1 MAKGRPAG
9 LRLETAERRQIE
21 FQQSSLDDL
30 LSSDHR
36 ARQVWDYVEGL
47 DLSLLYGRVQTTV
60 SSSGRPAIDPAIL
73 VSLWLYATLEG
84 VGSAR
89 LLDRLCKTDAAYLW
103 LLGGV
108 SGELP
113 HAVGLPD
120 RGGAGAG
127 RASVELAGGDDRHRV
142 RCEVETLAVDGM
154 RLQAA
159 AKRALVP
166 QQRAPGEAASG
177 GVWTVVRELRAEVD
191 EDPAAAERRIDGTTA
206 GGGGG
211 SGAPAATRPAR
222 RRPRSKRQREEQ
234 RQKQRRKEERKDHKQ
249 ARASTIDPQARI
261 MKMADGSFRP
271 AYNVQFKTAAEG
283 AHIVGVSVTDRGSDH
298 GLLEPAL
305 DEIKQR
311 YGVRPKRVLADGG
324 YTSKDDIEK
333 LHAQDIELFSPLP
346 RKARAIR
353 RRPSGATRRGPSPGG
368 NAWPASK
375 AMALYRRRF
384 ATERPHAHMRNH
396 GLRQLLVRGK
406 EKVKAVVLWHV
417 HAFNFLQF
425 KRLNLA

>member
-9 LRLETAERRQIE
+9 LRLETAERGQSE
-21 FQQSSLDDL
+21 FQQTCLDDL

-47 DLSLLYGRVQTTV
+47 DLSVLYGRVQTTV
-60 SSSGRPAIDPAIL
+60 SASGRPAIDPAIL
-73 VSLWLYATLEG
+73 MSLWLYATLEG

-89 LLDRLCKTDAAYLW
+89 LLDRLCKSDAAYLW

-108 SGELP
+108 TVNYHTLADFRTAAGPLLDELLSSSMAGMIASG
-113 HAVGLPD
+113 AVQ
-120 RGGAGAG
+120 
-127 RASVELAGGDDRHRV
+127 
-142 RCEVETLAVDGM
+142 VETLAVDGM

-159 AKRALVP
+159 ANRGTFRRSERLAMLEKAAL
-166 QQRAPGEAASG
+166 E
-177 GVWTVVRELRAEVD
+177 VVCRLRAEVE
-191 EDPAAAERRIDGTTA
+191 EDSAAALRRTTA
-206 GGGGG
+206 RRL
-211 SGAPAATRPAR
+211 AVAEDRAR
-222 RRPRSKRQREEQ
+222 RLEKARQAQAEIERQREEQ
-234 RQKQRRKEERKDHKQ
+234 RQKQRRKEERKDHKE
-249 ARASTIDPQARI
+249 ARASTVDPQARI

-283 AHIVGVSVTDRGSDH
+283 AHIVGVSVTDCGSDH

-311 YGVRPKRVLADGG
+311 YGVRPKRMLADGG
-324 YTSKDDIEK
+324 YTSKDAIEK
-333 LHAQDIELFSPLP
+333 LHALDIELFSPLP
-346 RKARAIR
+346 RSKGDPAAPKRGDKAGAI
-353 RRPSGATRRGPSPGG
+353 
-368 NAWPASK
+368 AWRQRMASEEG
-375 AMALYRRRF
+375 MALYRKRF

-396 GLRQLLVRGK
+396 GLRQVLVRGK

-425 KRLNLA
+425 KRLGLA